1 MDRIRLTGPLR
12 ISFWILAACAESCLA
27 AIDTAPAIGK
37 RRASSEFHGVA
48 FSVAPRRRRDM
59 AKPTTIKI
67 RLNSTAGTGHFY
79 VTKKN
84 ARTMTE
90 KMVVRKYDPVARK
103 HVEYKEGKIK

>member
-1 MDRIRLTGPLR
+1 LTAARVPVKAVVQSVRGPVHGAR
-12 ISFWILAACAESCLA
+12 PPILPG
-27 AIDTAPAIGK
+27 D
-37 RRASSEFHGVA
+37 
-48 FSVAPRRRRDM
+48 RDM

-67 RLNSTAGTGHFY
+67 RLNSTADTGHFY

>member
-1 MDRIRLTGPLR
+1 LTGEAGVVESGFQIPKGRSQTILR
-12 ISFWILAACAESCLA
+12 FSLRSF
-27 AIDTAPAIGK
+27 
-37 RRASSEFHGVA
+37 R
-48 FSVAPRRRRDM
+48 M

-67 RLNSTAGTGHFY
+67 RLNSTADTGHFY

-90 KMVVRKYDPVARK
+90 KMVIKKYDPVARK